1 MPKNIVICCDGTNN
15 EISGNQT
22 NVLRLFRML
31 VRDDSQ
37 AAFYDPGVGT
47 HADPTAHRSL
57 RRRLY
62 QKLDAAVGLG
72 VRDNVLDAY
81 RFLMKVYEPGDR
93 VYLFGFSRGA
103 YTTRALAAMLH
114 YCGLLHAHHEHLCRH
129 AWAIFTD
136 ENRSGSLATRFRGAA
151 RIKKVFSREVE
162 VAFMGGWDTVSSF
175 GWIWDP
181 LMIPN
186 SARCK
191 GVHVIRHAVS
201 VDETR
206 AYFRP
211 NHVFPGPEQDA
222 RTVWFPGVHADI
234 GGGYPEKQGALSRLA
249 LEWMLGEATGHG
261 LRLEPDEVRRQLKRI
276 DNADGRPELGMMHD
290 ESRKLGWRILG
301 MLPRRVFVHKKKRL
315 AWRWPNLASSRVIP
329 EGAFIHES
337 VKLRVS
343 DQNMRYAPRLPVNYE
358 LVSTQYWN
366 RTAHESESNPQIAHE
381 S

>member
-81 RFLMKVYEPGDR
+81 RYLMEVYEPGDR

-103 YTTRALAAMLH
+103 YTIRALAAMLH
-114 YCGLLHAHHEHLCRH
+114 YCGLLPAGHEHLCTH
-129 AWAIFTD
+129 AWAVFTD
-136 ENRSGSLATRFRGAA
+136 ENRSGNLRTRFRGAA
-151 RIKKVFSREVE
+151 RIKKIFSRELE
-162 VAFMGGWDTVSSF
+162 IAFMGAWDTVSSF

-191 GVHVIRHAVS
+191 GVRVIRHAIS
-201 VDETR
+201 IDETR

-211 NHVFPGPEQDA
+211 NHFFPGPEQDA
-222 RTVWFPGVHADI
+222 QSVWFAGVHADI
-234 GGGYPEKQGALSRLA
+234 GGGYQAKEGALSRLS
-249 LEWMLGEATGHG
+249 LEWMLGEVAEHG
-261 LRLEPDEVRRQLKRI
+261 LRLDSREVRRQLKKI
-276 DNADGRPELGMMHD
+276 DDANGRPELGIMHN
-290 ESRKLGWRILG
+290 EARKLGWRVLG
-301 MLPRRVFVHKKKRL
+301 LIPRRVFVYEKKRL
-315 AWRWPNLASSRVIP
+315 AWRWPNPATRRDIP
-329 EGAFIHES
+329 EGAFIHGSVQSRREAES
-337 VKLRVS
+337 LGY
-343 DQNMRYAPRLPVNYE
+343 QPRLPGAYE
-358 LVSTQYWN
+358 LVSTKAWN
-366 RTAHESESNPQIAHE
+366 VPGV
-381 S
+381 